1 MAFVPR
7 LFAHGKR
14 EKECCSLRDT
24 LNGNV
29 TAFNVYKW
37 RHSDVIKIKLTFGT
51 HYNIPYKMHIS
62 DFSYDEHYQNDAVL

>member
-1 MAFVPR
+1 MAFVPS

-14 EKECCSLRDT
+14 EKECCSLWDT

-29 TAFNVYKW
+29 TAFIVHRLNDV
-37 RHSDVIKIKLTFGT
+37 VIKIKLTFGT
-51 HYNIPYKMHIS
+51 HYNIPKKTHIS